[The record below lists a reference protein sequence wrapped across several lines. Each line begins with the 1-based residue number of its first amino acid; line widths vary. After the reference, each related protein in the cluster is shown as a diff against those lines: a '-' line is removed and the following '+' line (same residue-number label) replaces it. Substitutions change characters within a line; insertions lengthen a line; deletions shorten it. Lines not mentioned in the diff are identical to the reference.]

1 MAAFALIAWGF
12 IKPYLWKIVLGITII
27 LTILAVMARIKNAG
41 KLQEQVEAKTRTIDA
56 VKRKKEVQR
65 EVRDDLRKSGQSAS
79 DRLREQ
85 WSRD

>member
-1 MAAFALIAWGF
+1 MPAFIPLVWGF
-12 IKPYLWKIVLGITII
+12 VKPYIWKIILGAVIVITV
-27 LTILAVMARIKNAG
+27 LAVMARIKNAG
-41 KLQEQVEAKTRTIDA
+41 RLQERVEAQKRTIDA

-65 EVRDDLRKSGQSAS
+65 EIRDDLRKSGKSAS